1 MPHVPPMQ
9 KVDEVLPE
17 VSSGTPMPEVGRPLV
32 VEPKDYENSFRVKTQ
47 FNKDII
53 EQSIISPERNSLFD
67 HLSRQIVKLHD
78 QGIQTALT
86 KLGYLNP
93 KQVIALK
100 DAYFAAKHNEG
111 GVQRVM
117 AELGKLFD
125 EPSTPSE
132 KPEESAP
139 EVVVRNKPKG
149 PGNEKINPKVSKV
162 CGSFSRGGY
171 VANTKPESK

>member
-1 MPHVPPMQ
+1 MPFVPPMQ

-17 VSSGTPMPEVGRPLV
+17 ASSGTPMPHVKKPFEYKP
-32 VEPKDYENSFRVKTQ
+32 DINVKTA
-47 FNKDII
+47 FNEDII
-53 EQSIISPERNSLFD
+53 EQSVDFPRQDSMFD
-67 HLSRQIVKLHD
+67 EIAKKIVFLQD
-78 QGIQTALT
+78 EGINQALY

-100 DAYFAAKHNEG
+100 DAYLAAKHNEG

-125 EPSTPSE
+125 EPAIPSE

-149 PGNEKINPKVSKV
+149 PENEKIPPTVAKV
-162 CGSFSRGGY
+162 CGSFSNGGY
-171 VANTKPESK
+171 VYNKKPESK

>member
-1 MPHVPPMQ
+1 MQ

-17 VSSGTPMPEVGRPLV
+17 ASSGTPMPEVGRPLV
-32 VEPKDYENSFRVKTQ
+32 VEPKDYENTVRVKTQ

-53 EQSIISPERNSLFD
+53 EQSSISSENYSVFQEI
-67 HLSRQIVKLHD
+67 SRRIVKLHD
-78 QGIQTALT
+78 QGVQIALAE
-86 KLGYLNP
+86 LGYLNP
-93 KQVIALK
+93 KQLIALK

-125 EPSTPSE
+125 EPATPSE

-139 EVVVRNKPKG
+139 EVVVRNKPEG
-149 PGNEKINPKVSKV
+149 PQNEKIPPTVTKM
-162 CGSFSRGGY
+162 CGSFSQGGY
-171 VANTKPESK
+171 VANTKPEQK